1 MDDLKDTLN
10 AAKSSVQDP
19 VYDKERVYAPAG
31 GLWLIGG
38 VHDDTLLPP
47 WGSPRRDWELR
58 RYSRAMY
65 NTLFMGAVNNLA
77 NEIAS
82 TPWQLYGKRNK
93 NYYQKLLLNAE
104 FGSGWRTFI
113 KKLVYA
119 YCVYDSGM
127 YVEVI
132 ARGDPLQAV
141 AGRVEGIA
149 TLDPLYCE
157 VTGNIQYP
165 VIFRSQTGGYHRL
178 HTTRVR
184 RFVDNPQVDRDFFGK
199 GLSALSRYF
208 GFMYAQILMGKYHV
222 EKLSDLPPAGFAIL
236 NNLPNFRNIVA
247 QYEADRRADG
257 QSIFRNIMQAEAFD
271 PSQKASIDFV
281 SFSQLPDNFDYDVH
295 MRHDYNLVAL
305 SIGVDPQDVAPL
317 SGQGLGSGQQSFVL
331 DSKAKRKTPAIL
343 LAEIKTFIN
352 TDVLPAYLEMDFTP
366 SDEEG
371 AKAEADSAKAWV
383 DVANSATWLSEPQ
396 KVQLVANKVQAIQ
409 DVVTDKR
416 GNILYGDTDYP
427 DGAETDDANGT
438 DTGEDVALD
447 DTTTPGTDTTTGA
460 PTTDAGE
467 AAPAGAT
474 DANGQPTGD
483 DTQIGAFKYNSAGI
497 AIPQAPV
504 MGYDIEG
511 GVVTQNEARA
521 AKGLPPLDDVP
532 EDALQQLQS
541 KASVMLTLT
550 QAQVPMKDAAEM
562 VGILLPEGSEEPAP
576 VPPPQ
581 FGGSA
586 FPPAQPVANAPQP
599 EDDEAEPVE
608 EETDETVERR
618 KAYSATRDDF
628 EKAIASTITSA
639 VAGDLTRVRAGII
652 VRAELDK
659 YGRRAMLDGLSDG
672 GVDAATLTGD
682 DLATFNTWKVEQS
695 AYVAGLMDAIFK
707 DKVQY
712 TGDGRAQLWSR
723 KSLDVIYQKGL
734 LSADSN
740 GLYEWRLG
748 ATEEHCATCLRM
760 NGVIKRLKQWHEDG
774 ILPQSEQLDCKGFNC
789 DCGLKR
795 RRKKKALVLPGW
807 LWNAA

>member
-19 VYDKERVYAPAG
+19 VTEKDRVYAPGG

-132 ARGDPLQAV
+132 ARGDPLKPV

-165 VIFRSQTGGYHRL
+165 VIFLSQTGGYHRL

-184 RFVDNPQVDRDFFGK
+184 RFVDNPQVDRNFFGK

-236 NNLPNFRNIVA
+236 NNLPNFSTILA
-247 QYEADRRADG
+247 QYEADRKKDG

-271 PSQKASIDFV
+271 PAEKASIDFV
-281 SFSQLPDNFDYDVH
+281 SFSQLPDNFDYDTH

-371 AKAEADSAKAWV
+371 AKQEADTAQAWV
-383 DVANSATWLSEPQ
+383 NVVNAAPLTNEQ
-396 KVQLVANKVQAIQ
+396 KIQVLANKVQAIQ

-416 GNILYGDTDYP
+416 GNIIYGDTDYP
-427 DGAETDDANGT
+427 EGE

-447 DTTTPGTDTTTGA
+447 DTTTPGTETTTGA
-460 PTTDAGE
+460 TATDGGE
-467 AAPAGAT
+467 AAPT
-474 DANGQPTGD
+474 DANGQPAGEEPAGEGP
-483 DTQIGAFKYNSAGI
+483 QIGAFKYNAAGI

-504 MGYDIEG
+504 MGYDIENA
-511 GVVTQNEARA
+511 VVTQNEARA

-532 EDALQQLQS
+532 EDPLQQLQA
-541 KASVMLTLT
+541 KATVMLTLT
-550 QAQVPMKDAAEM
+550 QTGVKTDVAAEM
-562 VGILLPEGSEEPAP
+562 VGIILPESDEPEPPAP
-576 VPPPQ
+576 PP
-581 FGGSA
+581 FGGSP
-586 FPPAQPVANAPQP
+586 FPPAQPDAQTNAPEPP
-599 EDDEAEPVE
+599 EDDEAEPE
-608 EETDETVERR
+608 ATDETVERR

-628 EKAIASTITSA
+628 EQAISSTINSA

-682 DLATFNTWKVEQS
+682 DLATFNSWKVDQS

-707 DKVQY
+707 EGVQY

-740 GLYEWRLG
+740 GLYEWHLG
-748 ATEEHCATCLRM
+748 ATEQHCATCLRM

-774 ILPQSEQLDCKGFNC
+774 ILPQGSDLECGGFNC

-795 RRKKKALVLPGW
+795 RRKKKALMLPGW
-807 LWNAA
+807 LWHERKTA